1 MADREQA
8 RERSDAMAWALKGSL
23 SSTLRKGLVFSYMP
37 SAEPK
42 VTGKQKAGGGGV
54 LTLPGQLL
62 PCISTSSIFP
72 THPPGQLWMVTEGE
86 HPPGAEACTPTL
98 LTGCA
103 PLRDDVTHHRALT
116 GCLSAPLSF
125 PRGS

>member
-42 VTGKQKAGGGGV
+42 VTGKQKAGRDAHLAWPV
-54 LTLPGQLL
+54 AACT
-62 PCISTSSIFP
+62 SASSILP
-72 THPPGQLWMVTEGE
+72 THPPGQLWMVTKGE